1 VASRARLGRSRLAGE
16 LLEGF
21 SDVEVAVAEEEG
33 GGRRH
38 LGESLGG
45 CWLRID
51 SFLKEHEGVGGC
63 S

>member
-1 VASRARLGRSRLAGE
+1 VASRACLGRSQLAGE
-16 LLEGF
+16 RPEGF
-21 SDVEVAVAEEEG
+21 SDVEVTVAEEEE

-45 CWLRID
+45 CWLGID